1 MEIINRF
8 LSFEKLMA
16 GGLVKVV
23 YWLGL
28 IAIVLGTLF
37 AFFNAFGAFRYDAG
51 TAFVGLIGAPIG
63 GVLSLVFWRVFCEI
77 SLVLFRI
84 SDQLKEMNDAL
95 VKGPN
100 TFS

>member
-1 MEIINRF
+1 MEIVNRF

-23 YWLGL
+23 YWIGL
-28 IAIVLGTLF
+28 VGIVLGTLF
-37 AFFNAFGAFRYDAG
+37 AFFNAFGLFRFDAG
-51 TAFVGLIGAPIG
+51 SAFVALIGAPIG
-63 GVLSLVFWRVFCEI
+63 GVLALVFWRVICELY
-77 SLVLFRI
+77 LVLFRI